1 MDIHHVF
8 HAQTEWNFWTWDDVK
23 YWNCGGGWVVTTHMG
38 QKIYSDGGA
47 EPNKKFDDIF
57 NCVDQIQRDGRT
69 DKRQQR
75 RPRLRIA
82 SRG

>member
-1 MDIHHVF
+1 MEFLDM
-8 HAQTEWNFWTWDDVK
+8 EWCKILELWGV
-23 YWNCGGGWVVTTHMG
+23 GVVTTHMG
-38 QKIYSDGGA
+38 QKNYSDGGA
-47 EPNKKFDDIF
+47 EPKKKFNDIF
-57 NCVDQIQRDGRT
+57 SCVDQIQRDGRT